1 MADTDFGSG
10 PAVEFGA
17 NEWLVEEMRD
27 LYDADPASVGE
38 AWRALFEEQTPTAPR
53 RCPADAEDSATG

>member
-1 MADTDFGSG
+1 
-10 PAVEFGA
+10 VEFGA